1 MNKCSQ
7 CGKCSNNCS
16 HQQQLVKMLINYNN
30 EKNKIR
36 TNILKNN
43 LLKYKAISGIKIN
56 PDDNKITVLYD
67 DIMINEK
74 QIKNIIENTGFQLL
88 LAEDGLAGME
98 LLQQEKADLLILDI
112 NLPYISGIGL
122 VQLVKQQNSAIP
134 IICITGQGLSSQKIA
149 EHDNADLVL
158 HKPFEM
164 QTLLKHINEL
174 LS

>member
-1 MNKCSQ
+1 MTSDK
-7 CGKCSNNCS
+7 KI
-16 HQQQLVKMLINYNN
+16 LLI
-30 EKNKIR
+30 EDDQHLR
-36 TNILKNN
+36 S
-43 LLKYKAISGIKIN
+43 LL
-56 PDDNKITVLYD
+56 TEFL
-67 DIMINEK
+67 
-74 QIKNIIENTGFQLL
+74 ENTGFQLL